1 MPSKTDSLSSA
12 RAPPNRP
19 FIPTFLPCLID
30 SAAAPTGHAEI
41 SISSRA
47 FPLRRNHAN
56 RAQLRFS
63 MLPPSP
69 QPFIPFF
76 RSTTPRRRRVEN
88 KDFAI
93 ASIMLEINRSYEIY
107 TVEVIWQ
114 CISMYFI
121 VTLVF
126 CFPIVW
132 SRWLVW
138 KKDLEKGRQRI
149 IRVIILISRLR
160 CLVVKRDCGER
171 YNMGWLTIY
180 DDRFTPF
187 LSSKF

>member
-1 MPSKTDSLSSA
+1 METNDSLEAKGTLGPRGPLVAQRWIPADQTPRDVASTNDSECP
-12 RAPPNRP
+12 RKPTPYPPPGHRLIVP
-19 FIPTFLPCLID
+19 LYPTFLPCLID

-41 SISSRA
+41 STSSRA

-107 TVEVIWQ
+107 TDTVEVI
-114 CISMYFI
+114 
-121 VTLVF
+121 
-126 CFPIVW
+126 
-132 SRWLVW
+132 
-138 KKDLEKGRQRI
+138 
-149 IRVIILISRLR
+149 
-160 CLVVKRDCGER
+160 
-171 YNMGWLTIY
+171 
-180 DDRFTPF
+180 
-187 LSSKF
+187 

>member
-19 FIPTFLPCLID
+19 FVPTFLPCLID

-41 SISSRA
+41 STSSRA

-107 TVEVIWQ
+107 TDTVEVIWQ

-132 SRWLVW
+132 SRWCL
-138 KKDLEKGRQRI
+138 KERFREGKTANNSGNYPNFSIRI
-149 IRVIILISRLR
+149 I
-160 CLVVKRDCGER
+160 D
-171 YNMGWLTIY
+171 GWW
-180 DDRFTPF
+180 
-187 LSSKF
+187 

>member
-19 FIPTFLPCLID
+19 FVPTFLPCLID

-41 SISSRA
+41 STSSRA

-107 TVEVIWQ
+107 TVEVI
-114 CISMYFI
+114 
-121 VTLVF
+121 
-126 CFPIVW
+126 
-132 SRWLVW
+132 
-138 KKDLEKGRQRI
+138 
-149 IRVIILISRLR
+149 
-160 CLVVKRDCGER
+160 
-171 YNMGWLTIY
+171 
-180 DDRFTPF
+180 
-187 LSSKF
+187 

>member
-19 FIPTFLPCLID
+19 FVPTFLPCLID

-41 SISSRA
+41 STSSRA

-88 KDFAI
+88 KDL
-93 ASIMLEINRSYEIY
+93 LEINRSYEIY
-107 TVEVIWQ
+107 IDTVEVIWQ

-132 SRWLVW
+132 SRW
-138 KKDLEKGRQRI
+138 
-149 IRVIILISRLR
+149 RL
-160 CLVVKRDCGER
+160 KER
-171 YNMGWLTIY
+171 FREGKTANNSGNYPNFSITMLGGKARLWWTI
-180 DDRFTPF
+180 
-187 LSSKF
+187 

>member
-19 FIPTFLPCLID
+19 FVPTFLPCLID

-41 SISSRA
+41 STSSRA

-107 TVEVIWQ
+107 IDTVEVIWQ
-114 CISMYFI
+114 CISMYF
-121 VTLVF
+121 TLLF
-126 CFPIVW
+126 NCLISMTCLKERFREGKTANNSGNYPNFSI
-132 SRWLVW
+132 
-138 KKDLEKGRQRI
+138 RI
-149 IRVIILISRLR
+149 I
-160 CLVVKRDCGER
+160 D
-171 YNMGWLTIY
+171 GWW
-180 DDRFTPF
+180 
-187 LSSKF
+187 